1 MQQGKQTDRKYII
14 NERHLEIRTYRED
27 VCTRTKIVQIEIRTD
42 WRKKTDLI
50 TDYYIIYFEY
60 QYNYTSTIP

>member
-14 NERHLEIRTYRED
+14 NERHLEIRTFRED

-50 TDYYIIYFEY
+50 KDRGKTE
-60 QYNYTSTIP
+60 